1 MQKLLEMLA
10 QRASVLL
17 IITGAFVI
25 VMGASN
31 EFTINNFSMAFP
43 DLLGRYL
50 TIGVGA
56 TLVVFG
62 FYLELRAPGSSAIS
76 EIANN
81 QGEDAGRIT
90 VEYLETPN
98 RVTFPR
104 HNRLRINSEFL
115 DWSQCSIMLWVL
127 VPPKGEGLRAPKGG
141 KSRYILGHQRGGWE
155 ASKYEWHNLFS
166 LRYRVAEEGAIWE
179 VAISNDEARRLSPRM
194 TRPDSLDSG
203 WHLFLIR
210 WDSSKP
216 EISFWIDGD
225 AGGNVISQR
234 FQGTWPRKLAS
245 TVTVGAFSVN
255 GDEHQDTYCETQLCR
270 LVIINRFLEISDPLV
285 KKQLAAKPSGG

>member
-17 IITGAFVI
+17 IIGGAFIII
-25 VMGASN
+25 VGASN

-43 DLLGRYL
+43 DPWGRYL

-56 TLVVFG
+56 TLTVFG
-62 FYLELRAPGSSAIS
+62 FYLEVREPRPTGIS
-76 EIANN
+76 GMIDSKS
-81 QGEDAGRIT
+81 EDVGRVT
-90 VEYLETPN
+90 HEYLEFPN
-98 RVTFPR
+98 RITFPR
-104 HNRLRINSEFL
+104 GNRLKIKSEFL

-127 VPPKGEGLRAPKGG
+127 VPPKGEGLRAPKGR
-141 KSRYILGHQRGGWE
+141 KSRYILGHQLGGWE
-155 ASKYEWHNLFS
+155 ANNGEWHNLFS
-166 LRYRVAEEGAIWE
+166 LRYRVVEEDAIWE
-179 VAISNDEARRLSPRM
+179 VAISNDRARRLLPRM
-194 TRPDSLDSG
+194 THLDRLDPG
-203 WHLFLIR
+203 WHHFLIR

-216 EISFWIDGD
+216 EISFWIDGG

-234 FQGTWPRKLAS
+234 FQGTWPRKLAD

-255 GDEHQDTYCETQLCR
+255 GREDEVTYCETQLCR

-285 KKQLAAKPSGG
+285 KKQLEAKPSGG